1 MIAVVGSIFV
11 ASLLGSLHC
20 VGMCGGF
27 VAAYA
32 SSRGGADA
40 PRRIASAH
48 AAYHVGRLV
57 SYATL
62 GAIVGLL
69 GRALDIAGAIAG
81 VSRFAAWIAGG
92 LMVAWGVIAL
102 AQLAGLDWA
111 KIPGWHGL
119 GQRVAL
125 RFRALRERPPVV
137 RGFLMGSLSALL
149 PCGWLYAFVVTA
161 TATAD
166 PLRGAL
172 VMIAFWAG
180 TVPALL
186 GLGLGVQRLSLS
198 TRRLIPWISAV
209 TVLLVGLF
217 TIWYRVQMPIRFPE
231 LRDKAPAT
239 MEQPKTPTTPN
250 CH

>member
-1 MIAVVGSIFV
+1 MLTVLASIFV
-11 ASLLGSLHC
+11 ASVLGSLHC

-32 SSRGGADA
+32 TSRATPEG
-40 PRRIASAH
+40 PKRIASAH
-48 AAYHVGRLV
+48 VAYHGGRLL
-57 SYATL
+57 SYAAL
-62 GAIVGLL
+62 GALVGAL
-69 GRALDIAGAIAG
+69 GRAIDVAGTIAG
-81 VSRFAAWIAGG
+81 VARLAAWISGG
-92 LMVAWGVIAL
+92 LMVAWGMIAL

-111 KIPGWHGL
+111 RIPGWHGI

-137 RGFLMGSLSALL
+137 RGFLMGALSALL

-172 VMIAFWAG
+172 VMVAFWMG
-180 TVPALL
+180 TVPALV
-186 GLGLGVQRLSLS
+186 GLGFGVQRLSVAS
-198 TRRLIPWISAV
+198 RRLIPWLSAV

-217 TIWYRVQMPIRFPE
+217 TIWYRVQMPIRFPAS
-231 LRDKAPAT
+231 RDKAPT
-239 MEQPKTPTTPN
+239 SMEQPKTPTAPA